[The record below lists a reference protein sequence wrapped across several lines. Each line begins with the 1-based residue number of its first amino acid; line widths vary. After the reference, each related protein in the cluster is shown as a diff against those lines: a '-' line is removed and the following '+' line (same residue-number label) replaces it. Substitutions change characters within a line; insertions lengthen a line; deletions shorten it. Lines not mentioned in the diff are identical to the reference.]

1 VASLNISKL
10 SVTGFDDL
18 LQKTKFS
25 KKSLQKYIDLFARK
39 YSSGTVTKEQ
49 FIVDNKK
56 SIYGGSDKFWNEI
69 YETVFANSLRTST
82 DLQNHKTEKI
92 GIRDYIIGLSKI
104 KNASNVQK
112 VQWAFKLFDKDG
124 DGFLDAH
131 EIKYITPIRWSL
143 TIGSEEQN
151 EQQRV
156 QGIYQRMGLKEGDR
170 VEFKQFLAAFEND
183 PLVLKA
189 LKRSLISSLSASDE
203 KKFRIFTHQVAGHK
217 GKQSMLLDETENTIL
232 KPLNAHEYGFY
243 ELLKGAIDTDKLFPS
258 HFFPKCYGSIFI
270 ESSEKSKPEHYII
283 LENLTKGYKKP
294 CIVDL
299 KMGANS
305 MGTDPHAGIIKK
317 FKQTVVNNMTTSH
330 TLGFRLAGMR
340 VWQTDGTWTTKKMM
354 KGERIRMD
362 ALKVFLQ
369 KLDEMIKWFEV
380 QTKFLFLS
388 SSVLLIYDGEGE
400 AADCR

>member
-1 VASLNISKL
+1 LAWMDAIATQVAYLNISKL

-92 GIRDYIIGLSKI
+92 GIRDYIIGFSKI

-203 KKFRIFTHQVAGHK
+203 KKFRIFTHQVAGF
-217 GKQSMLLDETENTIL
+217 LLCL
-232 KPLNAHEYGFY
+232 FV
-243 ELLKGAIDTDKLFPS
+243 FPS
-258 HFFPKCYGSIFI
+258 YH
-270 ESSEKSKPEHYII
+270 
-283 LENLTKGYKKP
+283 
-294 CIVDL
+294 
-299 KMGANS
+299 
-305 MGTDPHAGIIKK
+305 
-317 FKQTVVNNMTTSH
+317 
-330 TLGFRLAGMR
+330 
-340 VWQTDGTWTTKKMM
+340 
-354 KGERIRMD
+354 
-362 ALKVFLQ
+362 
-369 KLDEMIKWFEV
+369 
-380 QTKFLFLS
+380 
-388 SSVLLIYDGEGE
+388 SSVY
-400 AADCR
+400 